1 MVVTPTPKTL
11 NRCARHRIPN
21 FRPPPLIRACRIVA
35 HLSCQKGMATPLAVP
50 PCGGSAEGHAAVEDN
65 VKETV
70 DTHEFPDV
78 EQSGSHATTATT
90 AYSSV
95 QTDTILNSFLEVP
108 YARSVQAVPQHSL
121 PRSKHTAA
129 WRRCVLLSLRG
140 VCQPSFLSDPPLPPS
155 QHVHLPSCRPYILNA
170 FQACQCVP
178 GSLHLTTSMLSSNT
192 PDT

>member
-1 MVVTPTPKTL
+1 MHPRGHPHTTYQHQDTTLIIQLKAITPCMVVTPTTKTL

-90 AYSSV
+90 TYSSV
-95 QTDTILNSFLEVP
+95 QADTILNSFLEVP

-129 WRRCVLLSLRG
+129 CAAWSRCVLLSLRG
-140 VCQPSFLSDPPLPPS
+140 VCQPSFLSPVTTLATCPLAI
-155 QHVHLPSCRPYILNA
+155 V
-170 FQACQCVP
+170 
-178 GSLHLTTSMLSSNT
+178 
-192 PDT
+192 